1 MAMFNSESQNGLTPP
16 VSNNPVD
23 QRFSA
28 SSVFAAFAVALVF
41 GSVAVSLLSAGQ
53 RPIGVVFLAVAVGTA
68 VMGLRVPYVAVA
80 GQDGSLTFKALTRT
94 VTTHLSHVER
104 ITHAS
109 GGRGGGSTWA
119 FYFDGTRAQLNN
131 RSGRTL
137 AEYVV
142 DHNPQVQY
150 PPYLDRRRY

>member
-1 MAMFNSESQNGLTPP
+1 MFNPEAQNSFSPP
-16 VSNNPVD
+16 ASSNPVE

-28 SSVFAAFAVALVF
+28 LSVFAPFPVAFVF
-41 GSVAVSLLSAGQ
+41 CSVAVSLISAGQ
-53 RPIGVVFLAVAVGTA
+53 RPIGVIFLVVAIGAV
-68 VMGLRVPYVAVA
+68 VMGLRVPYVAIA
-80 GQDGSLTFKALTRT
+80 GSDGSLTFKALTRT
-94 VTTHLSHVER
+94 STTDLSHVER

-109 GGRGGGSTWA
+109 GARGGSTWA

-142 DHNPQVQY
+142 DHNPQVAY
-150 PPYLDRRRY
+150 PTYLVRRR

>member
-1 MAMFNSESQNGLTPP
+1 MAMFNPEAQNSLTPP
-16 VSNNPVD
+16 AWSNPVE
-23 QRFSA
+23 QRFS
-28 SSVFAAFAVALVF
+28 SLSVFAAFPVAFVF
-41 GSVAVSLLSAGQ
+41 GSVAVSLISAGQ
-53 RPIGVVFLAVAVGTA
+53 RPIGVIFLLVAVGAA

-80 GQDGSLTFKALTRT
+80 GSDGSLTFKALTRT
-94 VTTHLSHVER
+94 ITTDLSHVER

-109 GGRGGGSTWA
+109 GARGGSTWA

-142 DHNPQVQY
+142 DHNHQVEY
-150 PPYLDRRRY
+150 PPYLDRRR

>member
-1 MAMFNSESQNGLTPP
+1 MAMFNPEAQSSLSPP
-16 VSNNPVD
+16 APSNPVE

-28 SSVFAAFAVALVF
+28 LSVFAAFPVAFVF
-41 GSVAVSLLSAGQ
+41 GSVAVSLISAGQ
-53 RPIGVVFLAVAVGTA
+53 RPIGVVFLVVAVGTA
-68 VMGLRVPYVAVA
+68 VMGLRVPYVAIA
-80 GQDGSLTFKALTRT
+80 GSDGSLTFKALTRT
-94 VTTHLSHVER
+94 ISTNVSHVER
-104 ITHAS
+104 ITHRS

-150 PPYLDRRRY
+150 PPYLDRRR